1 MRVRRDLLLVV
12 GIPLTLVLGVQL
24 ILALTIPQQQ
34 LQEELTLYQVDYT
47 PTQFTLTKVEVGYVN
62 QHTLKVDFKVT
73 GGDGSTD
80 LVFKAVCQDL
90 DHNPLVAQEEGLLEL
105 ALGDG
110 SSANNTLLT
119 PGQKVSG
126 SILWADMPS
135 GEQTISL
142 RVWLTDIYLDTWTFF
157 VELREA

>member
-1 MRVRRDLLLVV
+1 MRVRRDVLLVV

-24 ILALTIPQQQ
+24 ILALTIPQEQ

-47 PTQFTLTKVEVGYVN
+47 PTQFALTKVEVGYVN

-80 LVFKAVCQDL
+80 LVFKVVCQDL

-126 SILWADMPS
+126 SILWVDVPS